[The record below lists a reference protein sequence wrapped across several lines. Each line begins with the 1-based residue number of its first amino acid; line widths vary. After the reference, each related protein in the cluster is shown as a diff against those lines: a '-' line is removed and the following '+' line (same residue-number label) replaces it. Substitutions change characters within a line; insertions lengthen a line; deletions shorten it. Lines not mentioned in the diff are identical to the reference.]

1 MDLKDFFPDG
11 LDINRAYDQLEPVA
25 ICIFGMTVF
34 ALFVF
39 NFYRFV
45 SAKDIFGLDVSRYER
60 SRFQAARV
68 FLHIVLYAG
77 KYLFIFPLVAFFW
90 FAAITLMLS
99 FLATDQDS
107 STSFREILLVAMT
120 VVGIIRV
127 CAYIRE
133 ELARD
138 LAKMLPFA
146 VLAFLILDLSSF
158 DSSDSLEVLKQAD
171 DNREVILY
179 YLGFTIGLEFD
190 LRFLSAIAIFEKT
203 RSIFPGG
210 R

>member
-1 MDLKDFFPDG
+1 MDFYDIFPDG
-11 LDINRAYDQLEPVA
+11 LDLNRAYDQLEPVA
-25 ICIFGMTVF
+25 IFIIGMTLF

-39 NFYRFV
+39 KFYRFV
-45 SAKDIFGLDVSRYER
+45 SSKDVFELDVSRYEQA
-60 SRFQAARV
+60 RFRAARV
-68 FLHIVLYAG
+68 FLHVVLYAA

-90 FAAITLMLS
+90 FAAIALMLS
-99 FLATDQDS
+99 FLATNQDS
-107 STSFREILLVAMT
+107 STSFKDILLVAMT

-127 CAYIRE
+127 CAYVTE

-158 DSSDSLEVLKQAD
+158 EASDSLEVLKQAD

-179 YLGFTIGLEFD
+179 YLAFTIGLEFA
-190 LRFLSAIAIFEKT
+190 LRFVSAVIEKT
-203 RSIFPGG
+203 RSVLFG
-210 R
+210 RR

>member
-1 MDLKDFFPDG
+1 MDIYDIFPDG
-11 LDINRAYDQLEPVA
+11 LDLNRAYDQLEPVV
-25 ICIFGMTVF
+25 IFIIGMTVF

-39 NFYRFV
+39 KFYRFV
-45 SAKDIFGLDVSRYER
+45 SSKDVFALDVSKFEQ
-60 SRFQAARV
+60 SRFKAARV
-68 FLHIVLYAG
+68 LLHVILYAA

-99 FLATDQDS
+99 FLATDQNS
-107 STSFREILLVAMT
+107 QASFQNILLVAMT

-127 CAYIRE
+127 CAYISE
-133 ELARD
+133 DLARD

-158 DSSDSLEVLKQAD
+158 DASDSLEVLKQAD
-171 DNREVILY
+171 DSREIILY
-179 YLGFTIGLEFD
+179 YLGFTIALEFA
-190 LRFLSAIAIFEKT
+190 LRFLSAVIDKT
-203 RSIFPGG
+203 KSVLFGG

>member
-1 MDLKDFFPDG
+1 MDFYDIFPDG
-11 LDINRAYDQLEPVA
+11 LDIDRAYNQLEPVA
-25 ICIFGMTVF
+25 FFIIGMTVF

-39 NFYRFV
+39 RFYRFV
-45 SAKDIFGLDVSRYER
+45 SSKDVFVLDVSRYER

-68 FLHIVLYAG
+68 FLHIILYAA

-99 FLATDQDS
+99 FLATNQDS
-107 STSFREILLVAMT
+107 STSFKDILLVAMT

-127 CAYIRE
+127 CAYISE
-133 ELARD
+133 DLARD

-158 DSSDSLEVLKQAD
+158 EASDSLEVLKQVD

-179 YLGFTIGLEFD
+179 YLGFTIGLEFA
-190 LRFLSAIAIFEKT
+190 LRFASAVVEKT
-203 RSIFPGG
+203 SSVLFG
-210 R
+210 RR

>member
-1 MDLKDFFPDG
+1 MDIYDIFPDG
-11 LDINRAYDQLEPVA
+11 LDFDRAYDQLEPVV
-25 ICIFGMTVF
+25 IFILGMTVF

-39 NFYRFV
+39 KFYRFV
-45 SAKDIFGLDVSRYER
+45 SSKDVFALDVSKFEQ
-60 SRFQAARV
+60 SRFKAARI
-68 FLHIVLYAG
+68 FLHVTLYAA

-99 FLATDQDS
+99 FLATDQQS
-107 STSFREILLVAMT
+107 STSFQDILLVAMT

-127 CAYIRE
+127 CAYISE
-133 ELARD
+133 DLARD

-158 DSSDSLEVLKQAD
+158 DASDSLEVLKQVD
-171 DNREVILY
+171 DNREVIFY
-179 YLGFTIGLEFD
+179 YLGFTIALEFA
-190 LRFLSAIAIFEKT
+190 LRFLSTVIDKT
-203 RSIFPGG
+203 RSVLFGG

>member
-1 MDLKDFFPDG
+1 MDIYDIFPDG
-11 LDINRAYDQLEPVA
+11 LDLNRAYDQLEPVS
-25 ICIFGMTVF
+25 IFIIGMTVF

-39 NFYRFV
+39 KFYHFV
-45 SAKDIFGLDVSRYER
+45 SAKDVFALDVSRYEQ
-60 SRFQAARV
+60 SKFKAVRV
-68 FLHIVLYAG
+68 FLHVVLYAL

-99 FLATDQDS
+99 FLATDQNS
-107 STSFREILLVAMT
+107 ATSFQDILLVAMT

-127 CAYIRE
+127 CAYISE
-133 ELARD
+133 DLARD

-158 DSSDSLEVLKQAD
+158 DASDSLEVLKQVD
-171 DNREVILY
+171 DNREVIFY
-179 YLGFTIGLEFD
+179 YLGFTIALEFA
-190 LRFLSAIAIFEKT
+190 LRFLSAVIDKT
-203 RSIFPGG
+203 RSVLFGG

>member
-1 MDLKDFFPDG
+1 MDIYDIFPDG
-11 LDINRAYDQLEPVA
+11 LDLERAYDQLEPVV
-25 ICIFGMTVF
+25 IFIIGMTVF

-39 NFYRFV
+39 KFYRFV
-45 SAKDIFGLDVSRYER
+45 SSKDVFALDISRYEQ
-60 SRFQAARV
+60 SKFKAARV
-68 FLHIVLYAG
+68 FLHATLYAT

-99 FLATDQDS
+99 FLATDQGS
-107 STSFREILLVAMT
+107 ATSFRDILLVAMT

-127 CAYIRE
+127 CAYIAE
-133 ELARD
+133 DLARD

-158 DSSDSLEVLKQAD
+158 DAADSLEVLKQAD
-171 DNREVILY
+171 DNREIIFY
-179 YLGFTIGLEFD
+179 YLGATIALEFA
-190 LRFLSAIAIFEKT
+190 LRFLSAVIDKT
-203 RSIFPGG
+203 RSVLFGG

>member
-1 MDLKDFFPDG
+1 MDIYDIFPDG
-11 LDINRAYDQLEPVA
+11 LDLERAYDQLEPVV
-25 ICIFGMTVF
+25 IFIIGMTVF

-39 NFYRFV
+39 KFYRFV
-45 SAKDIFGLDVSRYER
+45 SSKDVFALDISRYEQ
-60 SRFQAARV
+60 SKFKAARV
-68 FLHIVLYAG
+68 FLHATLYAT

-99 FLATDQDS
+99 FLATDQGS
-107 STSFREILLVAMT
+107 ATSFQDILLVAMT

-127 CAYIRE
+127 CAYIAE
-133 ELARD
+133 DLARD

-158 DSSDSLEVLKQAD
+158 EAADSLEVLKQAD
-171 DNREVILY
+171 DNREIIFY
-179 YLGFTIGLEFD
+179 YLGFTIALEFV
-190 LRFLSAIAIFEKT
+190 LRFLSAVIDKT
-203 RSIFPGG
+203 RSVLFGG

>member
-1 MDLKDFFPDG
+1 MDIYDIFPDG
-11 LDINRAYDQLEPVA
+11 LDLERAYDQLEPVV
-25 ICIFGMTVF
+25 IFIIGMTVF

-39 NFYRFV
+39 KFYQFV
-45 SAKDIFGLDVSRYER
+45 SSKDVFAFDISRYEQ
-60 SRFQAARV
+60 SKFKAARV
-68 FLHIVLYAG
+68 FLHATLYAT

-99 FLATDQDS
+99 FLATDQGS
-107 STSFREILLVAMT
+107 ATSFQDILLVAMT

-127 CAYIRE
+127 CAYIAE
-133 ELARD
+133 DLARD

-158 DSSDSLEVLKQAD
+158 DAADSLEVLKQAD
-171 DNREVILY
+171 DNREIIFY
-179 YLGFTIGLEFD
+179 YLGFTIALEFA
-190 LRFLSAIAIFEKT
+190 LRFLSAVIDKT
-203 RSIFPGG
+203 RSVLFGG

>member
-1 MDLKDFFPDG
+1 MDIYDIFPDG
-11 LDINRAYDQLEPVA
+11 LDLERAYDQLEPVV
-25 ICIFGMTVF
+25 IFIIGMTVF

-39 NFYRFV
+39 KFYRFV
-45 SAKDIFGLDVSRYER
+45 SSKDVFVLDISRYEQ
-60 SRFQAARV
+60 SKFKAARV
-68 FLHIVLYAG
+68 FLHATLYAT

-99 FLATDQDS
+99 FLATDQGS
-107 STSFREILLVAMT
+107 ATSFQNILLVAMT

-127 CAYIRE
+127 CAYIAE
-133 ELARD
+133 DLARD

-158 DSSDSLEVLKQAD
+158 EAADSLEVLKQAD
-171 DNREVILY
+171 DNREIIFY
-179 YLGFTIGLEFD
+179 YLGATIALEFA
-190 LRFLSAIAIFEKT
+190 LRFLSAVIDKT
-203 RSIFPGG
+203 RSVLFGG

>member
-1 MDLKDFFPDG
+1 MDIYDIFPDG
-11 LDINRAYDQLEPVA
+11 LDLERAYDQLEPVV
-25 ICIFGMTVF
+25 IFIIGMTVF

-39 NFYRFV
+39 KFYRFV
-45 SAKDIFGLDVSRYER
+45 SSKDVFALDISRYEQ
-60 SRFQAARV
+60 SKFKAARV
-68 FLHIVLYAG
+68 FLHATLYAT

-99 FLATDQDS
+99 FLATDQGS
-107 STSFREILLVAMT
+107 ATSFQDILLVAMT

-127 CAYIRE
+127 CAYIAE
-133 ELARD
+133 DLARD

-158 DSSDSLEVLKQAD
+158 DAADSLEVLKQAD
-171 DNREVILY
+171 DNREIIFY
-179 YLGFTIGLEFD
+179 YLGFTIALEFA
-190 LRFLSAIAIFEKT
+190 LRFLSAVIDKT
-203 RSIFPGG
+203 RSVLFGG

>member
-1 MDLKDFFPDG
+1 MDIYDIFPDG
-11 LDINRAYDQLEPVA
+11 LDLERAYDQLEPVV
-25 ICIFGMTVF
+25 IFIIGMTVF

-39 NFYRFV
+39 KFYRFV
-45 SAKDIFGLDVSRYER
+45 SSKDVFALDISRYEQ
-60 SRFQAARV
+60 SKFKAARV
-68 FLHIVLYAG
+68 FLHATLYAT

-99 FLATDQDS
+99 FLATDQGS
-107 STSFREILLVAMT
+107 ATSFQDILLVAMT

-127 CAYIRE
+127 CAYIAE
-133 ELARD
+133 DLARD

-158 DSSDSLEVLKQAD
+158 DAADSLEVLKQAD
-171 DNREVILY
+171 DNREIIFY
-179 YLGFTIGLEFD
+179 YLGATIALEFA
-190 LRFLSAIAIFEKT
+190 LRFLSAVIDKT
-203 RSIFPGG
+203 RSVLFGG